1 MAFLDI
7 WNSSGKLRVG
17 LSIIIVLVL
26 MSLFKELLIDIFVGR
41 DVEPLA
47 QGKFQVFLDPSRDHL
62 LGTDRYGRDVLALI
76 FVGLPNTL
84 AVAAI
89 AGGLSTL
96 VGVIVGFVSGYM
108 GGWVDAVLRTI
119 TDMFLV
125 IPVLPLIFILTK
137 YSSSLSIPTLGII
150 IAIFGWPF
158 GARVIRSQVLSLR
171 ERPYVELSKVT
182 NLSSRQI
189 IFGDILPNMLPYIG
203 MSLALSASGAAF
215 ALVGLTVVGLGPSDT
230 IELGSIL
237 FFAQSWGVLSL
248 GKWAILIAPM
258 FLLTLF
264 FLGSALINQGLEE
277 VYNPRLRGASQ

>member
-1 MAFLDI
+1 MILLSI

-17 LSIIIVLVL
+17 LSIITVLVL

-96 VGVIVGFVSGYM
+96 VGVVVGFVSGYM
-108 GGWVDAVLRTI
+108 GGWIDAVLRTI

-137 YSSSLSIPTLGII
+137 YSSSLSIPTLGLI

-189 IFGDILPNMLPYIG
+189 IFGDILPNMLPYSG

-264 FLGSALINQGLEE
+264 FLGAALINQGLEE
-277 VYNPRLRGASQ
+277 VYNPRLRGAAQ

>member
-1 MAFLDI
+1 MALLNI
-7 WNSSGKLRVG
+7 WNSSGKLRLG
-17 LSIIIVLVL
+17 LSIIFVLVVMAL
-26 MSLFKELLIDIFVGR
+26 LKDLLIDIFVGR

-47 QGKFQVFLDPSRDHL
+47 QGKFQVFLDPSGDHL
-62 LGTDRYGRDVLALI
+62 LGTDRYGRDVLALVL
-76 FVGLPNTL
+76 VGLPNTL
-84 AVAAI
+84 LASAI
-89 AGGLSTL
+89 AGGVSTL
-96 VGVIVGFVSGYM
+96 AGVVVGFVAGYK
-108 GGWVDAVLRTI
+108 GGWVDATLRTI

-125 IPVLPLIFILTK
+125 IPTLPLIFILTK
-137 YSSSLSIPTLGII
+137 YSASLSIPTLSLIL
-150 IAIFGWPF
+150 AIFGWPF

-182 NLSSRQI
+182 NMSDRQI
-189 IFGDILPNMLPYIG
+189 IVGDILPNMLPYIG

-237 FFAQSWGVLSL
+237 FFAQTWGVLSL

-258 FLLTLF
+258 TLLALF
-264 FLGSALINQGLEE
+264 FLGAALINQGLEE

>member
-1 MAFLDI
+1 MILLSI

-96 VGVIVGFVSGYM
+96 IGVVVGFVSGYM
-108 GGWVDAVLRTI
+108 GGWIDAVLRTI
-119 TDMFLV
+119 MDMFLV

-150 IAIFGWPF
+150 IAIFGWAF
-158 GARVIRSQVLSLR
+158 SARVIRSQVLSLR

-264 FLGSALINQGLEE
+264 FLGAALINQGLEE

>member
-1 MAFLDI
+1 MAFLQL
-7 WNSSGKLRVG
+7 WNSSGKLRLG
-17 LSIIIVLVL
+17 LSILIVLGIMAVL
-26 MSLFKELLIDIFVGR
+26 KDVLFDLLVSK
-41 DVEPLA
+41 DVEPLD
-47 QGKFQVFLDPSRDHL
+47 QGKYQVFLDPSRDHL
-62 LGTDRYGRDVLALI
+62 LGTDRYGRDVFGLVL
-76 FVGLPNTL
+76 VGLPNSL

-96 VGVIVGFVSGYM
+96 IGVVVGFVSGYL

-125 IPVLPLIFILTK
+125 IPLLPLIFILTK
-137 YSSSLSIPTLGII
+137 YTNSLSIPTLGLI

-215 ALVGLTVVGLGPSDT
+215 ALVALTVVGLGPSDT
-230 IELGSIL
+230 IDLGAIIY
-237 FFAQSWGVLSL
+237 FAQSWGVLSL
-248 GKWAILIAPM
+248 GKWAILLAPM
-258 FLLTLF
+258 ALLALF
-264 FLGSALINQGLEE
+264 FLSTALINQGLEE

>member
-1 MAFLDI
+1 MAFLNV

-17 LSIIIVLVL
+17 LSIIFLLTATALLKDV
-26 MSLFKELLIDIFVGR
+26 LIDIFVGR
-41 DVEPLA
+41 DVDPLA
-47 QGKFQVFLDPSRDHL
+47 QGKFQVFLDPSSDHL
-62 LGTDRYGRDVLALI
+62 LGTDRYGRDVLALVL
-76 FVGLPNTL
+76 VGLPNTL
-84 AVAAI
+84 LASAI
-89 AGGLSTL
+89 AGGVGTL
-96 VGVIVGFVSGYM
+96 VGVVVGFVAGYK
-108 GGWVDAVLRTI
+108 GGWIDAVLRTI
-119 TDMFLV
+119 TDTFLV

-137 YSSSLSIPTLGII
+137 YSSSLSIPTLAFIL
-150 IAIFGWPF
+150 AIFGWPF

-182 NLSSRQI
+182 NLSDRQI

-237 FFAQSWGVLSL
+237 FFAQTWGVLSL
-248 GKWAILIAPM
+248 GKWVILIAPM
-258 FLLTLF
+258 TLLALF
-264 FLGSALINQGLEE
+264 FLGAALINQGLEE

>member
-1 MAFLDI
+1 MALLHL
-7 WNSSGKLRVG
+7 WNSSGKLRIGITILV
-17 LSIIIVLVL
+17 VLGIMAVL
-26 MSLFKELLIDIFVGR
+26 KDVLFDLLVSK
-41 DVEPLA
+41 DVEPLD

-62 LGTDRYGRDVLALI
+62 LGTDRYGRDVFGLVL
-76 FVGLPNTL
+76 VGLPNSL

-89 AGGLSTL
+89 AGGISTL
-96 VGVIVGFVSGYM
+96 IGVVVGFVSGYM

-125 IPVLPLIFILTK
+125 IPLLPLIFILTK
-137 YSSSLSIPTLGII
+137 YTSSLSIPTLGLI

-215 ALVGLTVVGLGPSDT
+215 ALVALTVVGLGPSDT
-230 IELGSIL
+230 IDLGAII
-237 FFAQSWGVLSL
+237 FFAQTWGVLSL
-248 GKWAILIAPM
+248 GKWAILLAPM
-258 FLLTLF
+258 ILLALF
-264 FLGSALINQGLEE
+264 FLSTALINQGLEE

>member
-1 MAFLDI
+1 MAFLAI

-17 LSIIIVLVL
+17 LSIIFLLTAMALLKDV
-26 MSLFKELLIDIFVGR
+26 LIDIFVGR
-41 DVEPLA
+41 DVDPLA
-47 QGKFQVFLDPSRDHL
+47 QGKFQVFLDPSSDHL
-62 LGTDRYGRDVLALI
+62 LGTDRYGRDVLALV

-84 AVAAI
+84 LASAI
-89 AGGLSTL
+89 AGGLGTL
-96 VGVIVGFVSGYM
+96 VGVVVGFVAGYK
-108 GGWVDAVLRTI
+108 GGWIDAVLRTI

-137 YSSSLSIPTLGII
+137 YTTSLSIPTLAFI
-150 IAIFGWPF
+150 IAIFSWPF
-158 GARVIRSQVLSLR
+158 AARVIRSQVLSLR

-182 NLSSRQI
+182 NLSDRQI
-189 IFGDILPNMLPYIG
+189 IVGDILPNMLPYIG

-215 ALVGLTVVGLGPSDT
+215 ALVALTVVGLGPSDT

-248 GKWAILIAPM
+248 GKWAILFAPM
-258 FLLTLF
+258 TLLALF
-264 FLGSALINQGLEE
+264 FLGAALINQGLEE